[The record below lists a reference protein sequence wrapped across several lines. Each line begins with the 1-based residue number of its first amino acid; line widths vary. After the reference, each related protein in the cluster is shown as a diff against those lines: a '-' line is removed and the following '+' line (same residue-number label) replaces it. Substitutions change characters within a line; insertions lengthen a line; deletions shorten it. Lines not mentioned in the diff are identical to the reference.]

1 MDIHGNYKQVCIA
14 LGFCVYLP
22 EGIYTAAPRTL
33 PRIFAKQRNPDI
45 PHAIYPYGTTYAMTR
60 DIFDMPLFRNCDR
73 VTAENILGSIP
84 EKFATYRKGDFI
96 AMQGYACN
104 SLYLLGE
111 GSVYA
116 RMVSEEGKE
125 FILDTLYAPE
135 ALASAFVF
143 STDRIFP
150 VTIIASA
157 DCGIWKINRD
167 SLKKLLL
174 GDREILSN
182 YLKIISDH
190 SMFLS
195 RRLSEFALQ
204 TLSSRIISYVTRNG
218 HIDNLQEA
226 AFILGVAR
234 PSLSRAISQLV
245 SQGILDKS
253 ENSYVLNDNK

>member
-1 MDIHGNYKQVCIA
+1 
-14 LGFCVYLP
+14 
-22 EGIYTAAPRTL
+22 
-33 PRIFAKQRNPDI
+33 
-45 PHAIYPYGTTYAMTR
+45 
-60 DIFDMPLFRNCDR
+60 
-73 VTAENILGSIP
+73 
-84 EKFATYRKGDFI
+84 
-96 AMQGYACN
+96 MQGYACN

-218 HIDNLQEA
+218 QIDNLQEA